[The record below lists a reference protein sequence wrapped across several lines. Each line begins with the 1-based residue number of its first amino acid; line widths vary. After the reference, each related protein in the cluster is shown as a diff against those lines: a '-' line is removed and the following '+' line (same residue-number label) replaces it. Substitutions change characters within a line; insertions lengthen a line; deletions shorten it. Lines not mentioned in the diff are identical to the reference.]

1 MRLID
6 VEALKHEIL
15 EICKYNCFTVI
26 KPTSEQCNGCEIYDI
41 YKKIIEAPTADAKP
55 VIHAHW
61 EKYDDSKCCYCS
73 HCGKPAAEDDDVSW
87 HGYCPICGAKMDE
100 SEDKNEIF

>member
-6 VEALKHEIL
+6 VEALMQEMKDEVYIQVDDFEI
-15 EICKYNCFTVI
+15 IAKVI
-26 KPTSEQCNGCEIYDI
+26 RS
-41 YKKIIEAPTADAKP
+41 APTIEAKP
-55 VIHAHW
+55 VIHSHW

-87 HGYCPICGAKMDE
+87 HGYCPICGAQMDE
-100 SEDKNEIF
+100 KEG